1 MSLLDRYKQQASLK
15 KIQQLASEKPYK
27 HDFVDIEKAKS
38 VGIIVNM
45 TTSSKDEHNQ
55 LLAYIK
61 NLLKVGKNV
70 QVIEI
75 NFDKKADPFFNTE
88 VPSIFINGTKLSWLL
103 DYPNSSIE
111 AQIRRHDFDILL
123 NFDTSDR
130 MTSKYVCGMAK
141 VKTRAGIHVE
151 GLESCYELMVNSAPN
166 KKVPEMIREYEHFLQ
181 MIEK

>member
-1 MSLLDRYKQQASLK
+1 MSLLDRFKKQLSLK
-15 KIQQLASEKPYK
+15 RIEQLSREKPYK

-45 TTSSKDEHNQ
+45 TTSSKDEQ
-55 LLAYIK
+55 RQMLDYVK
-61 NLLKVGKNV
+61 SLLKTGKNV

-75 NFDKKADPFFNTE
+75 NYDKKGEPIFNTE
-88 VPSIFINGTKLSWLL
+88 VPSIFINGSKLNWI
-103 DYPNSSIE
+103 DFPNASIE
-111 AQIRRHDFDILL
+111 SQIRRHDFDILL
-123 NFDTSDR
+123 NFDPSDR

-141 VKTRAGIHVE
+141 VKTRAGIHID
-151 GLESCYELMVNSAPN
+151 GLESCYELMVNGNAN